1 MSENNQVAL
10 TVSREQRRFQRMQRL
25 LFVLFLPVALLSR
38 LLPPSWRPFRKALGG
53 RQSLLQEARHAANLC
68 AGFAFMG
75 Y

>member
-1 MSENNQVAL
+1 MSEINQATL
-10 TVSREQRRFQRMQRL
+10 TASKEQRRFQRMQRL

-38 LLPPSWRPFRKALGG
+38 LLPRRWRPFRKALGS